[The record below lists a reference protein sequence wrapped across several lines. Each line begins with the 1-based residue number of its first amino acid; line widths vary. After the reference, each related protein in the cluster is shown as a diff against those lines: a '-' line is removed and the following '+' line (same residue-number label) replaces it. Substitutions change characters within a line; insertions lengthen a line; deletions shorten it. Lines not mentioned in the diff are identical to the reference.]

1 MIKGESVYI
10 PITVYKDKLKT
21 QIADLT
27 GAVIYC
33 TAKKRT
39 EDLDTEKLFEKSV
52 GSGITVISATEGKA
66 QIEFVPADT
75 NGYQIKQFYF
85 EVSVKLST
93 GQVIR
98 TGSAMMQLLNNTRK
112 TLP

>member
-10 PITVYKDKLKT
+10 PFTVYRDQAKT

-27 GAVIYC
+27 SSTIYC
-33 TAKKRT
+33 IGKKRL
-39 EDLDTEKLFEKSV
+39 EDLDASKLFEKSI
-52 GSGITVISATEGKA
+52 GSGVTIVSAVDGTA
-66 QIEFVPADT
+66 QVELTPSDT
-75 NGYQIKQFYF
+75 NGYSIKEFYF
-85 EVSVKLST
+85 EVVVKLSG

-98 TGSAMMQLLNNTRK
+98 TGSNTMYLLNNTRK